1 MRSPTR
7 WWLARWRSPRS
18 TQATSGGCS
27 TTWRAS
33 SASRGAGS
41 PTASITAWS
50 PASRP
55 RSANGSCRCGRA
67 RSGKRRAFRASHRP
81 RSPSSPSGAIA
92 PQRPAAPWRSPTSCE
107 SYPKCRSTDL
117 DRRDPDRPSWTY
129 HDRRRGSRSSTVGGR
144 SPDSRQPGWL
154 RRLSRQRQAL
164 ARGERPRKEMRLA
177 SKIFLTSAVVVVVL
191 AIVGVLSLRA
201 VGRLASVNREITTRT
216 VPALRLAAST
226 RDVMPTMVRLEART
240 WSGVLLALTA
250 AVSLALLGSGLIA
263 HRLTLSLGTLSAA
276 TAEVAAGHFDR
287 PITVESRD
295 EIGELARSFNA
306 MALELRR
313 LEGTKEEV
321 FASVSHELR
330 SPLTSIREGAHLLR
344 ERVSGP
350 LTARQQ
356 RLVEIIA
363 AGSDRLLGLVN
374 QILEVTRLRAG
385 VLPIQRS
392 RLELD
397 TVVARAVDELRP
409 RADQAGIVLER
420 EQSGEEFTCL
430 GDEDRLLQV
439 IVNLVANAI
448 RFTPR
453 GGRVV
458 ARVIATSAE
467 LEIQVE
473 DTGVGIP
480 ASELAHIFEPYRQA
494 HSHRGGTGLGLAI
507 VRGVAQAHGGRVTV
521 ESQEG
526 KGSRFTVLLPRT

>member
-1 MRSPTR
+1 
-7 WWLARWRSPRS
+7 
-18 TQATSGGCS
+18 
-27 TTWRAS
+27 
-33 SASRGAGS
+33 
-41 PTASITAWS
+41 
-50 PASRP
+50 
-55 RSANGSCRCGRA
+55 
-67 RSGKRRAFRASHRP
+67 
-81 RSPSSPSGAIA
+81 
-92 PQRPAAPWRSPTSCE
+92 
-107 SYPKCRSTDL
+107 
-117 DRRDPDRPSWTY
+117 
-129 HDRRRGSRSSTVGGR
+129 
-144 SPDSRQPGWL
+144 
-154 RRLSRQRQAL
+154 
-164 ARGERPRKEMRLA
+164 MRLA

-226 RDVMPTMVRLEART
+226 RDVMPTMVRLEARFLVLQDPRFMTAWNDRADGMRANLDRLRAYATSGTETRLLDEAAAGFERYVGTVGQIRTLLARGERTRATALSEGAARSLADRVEANLDALTEAMHADVLHSQAEIARLEART

-250 AVSLALLGSGLIA
+250 AVSLALLGSGLVA

-313 LEGTKEEV
+313 LEGTKEEF

-330 SPLTSIREGAHLLR
+330 SPLTSIREGAHLLG

-392 RLELD
+392 RLELA

-420 EQSGEEFTCL
+420 EQSGDEFMCL
-430 GDEDRLLQV
+430 GDEARLLQV

-494 HSHRGGTGLGLAI
+494 HGDRGGTGLGLAI